1 MHLRN
6 GLKSSGR
13 SAIVNFLE
21 EVPHKSDGSHLVI
34 FFKGKR
40 IAMSLLKHTP
50 QFTEQDAV
58 SIVKDLYGIQATAA
72 PLPSERDQNF
82 LMSAEAGDCF
92 VLKIANALE
101 DRTMLDCQN
110 QTMQHLA
117 RHVAFCPRVV
127 AAKTDHLI
135 SEIRSSTDEVH
146 NVRLVTYLPGTPMG
160 SVKRHSAGLL
170 EDLGRCAG
178 EMDRAMADFD
188 HPGAHRDFYWDLAKG
203 LQIVK
208 EYLALIP
215 DAAFRKL
222 IEKFTQD
229 FEQYVTPL
237 LPGLRKSVIHNDA
250 NDYNV
255 IVGGNDDL
263 YTRNQRVVGVI
274 DFGDMVYSHTVGNLA
289 IAVAYAILDKSDPLR
304 TAAHMVKGYHRAY
317 PLEEAEIVSL
327 YLMVCMRL
335 CMSACIAAHQ
345 LKERPDNDYLS
356 ISQMPIQRTL
366 PVLAEIHPRFAEAA
380 FRQACDLP
388 PLARSQATCN
398 WLKRNRDAMAPVLD
412 IDLRTEPLKIFDL
425 SVGSPLVHGN
435 PEGNTEPFITKRLW
449 GEIQAAGVKAGIGQY
464 NEARM
469 LYTSSLFVAGDAPT
483 EEQRAV
489 HIGMDLFAE
498 AGTAVYAPI
507 AGRVLAF
514 SNNDALQDYGPVVI
528 LEHTTDRGEPFYTL
542 YGHLSADTLE
552 GLHAGRPIAC
562 GERFGRVGSADV
574 NGGWTPHLHFQI
586 ITDLLDMGCDFPGVV
601 RSGERSLWT
610 LFSPDPNLILGI
622 PKDRFPAPD
631 PSASDTLAARRK
643 YIGRNLS
650 IGYRNPIKMVR
661 GWRQYLFDDTGRKY
675 LDAYNNVPHVGHCHP
690 RVVEAASRQ
699 MSVLSTNTRY
709 LHDLINCYAERLCA
723 TMPEPLSVCFFVN
736 SASEGNELA
745 LRLAR
750 SYTGQRDMIVLE
762 AAYHGNTT
770 SLIDISPYKHDG
782 PGGTGPPPWVHKA
795 PIPDVYRG
803 LYRSNDPEAARK
815 YAGHVDD
822 IIREL
827 QGKGIGIA
835 GFIAETCPSVAG
847 QIFLPQGYLPEV
859 YRHIRKAGGLCI
871 ADEVQTGYGRIG
883 THFYAFE
890 AENLVPDI
898 VVLGKPIGNGHP
910 ISAVVTT
917 PEIAEAFDTGME
929 FFSSFG
935 GNTVSCAV
943 GLTVLEVV
951 LEENLQANALKVGK
965 RLLEGMIPFTERYP
979 IVGDVRGSGLF
990 LGVELVRSRETLEPA
1005 KEESAFIVNRM
1016 RDAGILLGTDG
1027 PFDNVIKIRPPMPFD
1042 ESNAELLV
1050 ANLDRILKED
1060 FLV

>member
-1 MHLRN
+1 
-6 GLKSSGR
+6 
-13 SAIVNFLE
+13 
-21 EVPHKSDGSHLVI
+21 
-34 FFKGKR
+34 
-40 IAMSLLKHTP
+40 MSLLKHTP

-58 SIVKDLYGIQATAA
+58 SIAKDLYGVRATAK

-82 LMSAEAGDCF
+82 RMYAGEGGSF
-92 VLKIANALE
+92 VLKMANALE

-110 QTMQHLA
+110 QAMRHLT
-117 RHVAFCPRVV
+117 RHVAFCPKVISS
-127 AAKTDHLI
+127 KSGDLI
-135 SEIRSSTDEVH
+135 SGIQSSTGESH
-146 NVRLVTYLPGTPMG
+146 MVRLVTYLPGIPMG

-170 EDLGRCAG
+170 EDLGRCVG

-203 LQIVK
+203 LEIVK
-208 EYLALIP
+208 EYQALIS
-215 DAAFRKL
+215 DASLRKL
-222 IEKFTQD
+222 IEKFTLD
-229 FEQYVTPL
+229 YEQYVTPL
-237 LPGLRKSVIHNDA
+237 LPDLRKSVIHNDA

-263 YTRNQRVVGVI
+263 YTRNQRVVGII

-289 IAVAYAILDKSDPLR
+289 IAVAYAILDKSDPLQ
-304 TAAHMVKGYHRAY
+304 TAAHMVKGYHRGY
-317 PLEEAEIVSL
+317 PLAQDEIASL
-327 YLMVCMRL
+327 FLMVCMRL

-345 LKERPDNDYLS
+345 LKQRPDNAYLA
-356 ISQMPIQRTL
+356 ISQLSIQRTL
-366 PVLAEIHPRFAEAA
+366 PALAEIHPRFAEAA
-380 FRQACDLP
+380 FRQACDLT
-388 PLARSQATCN
+388 PLPHSQAICDG
-398 WLKRNRDAMAPVLD
+398 LKRNRDAMAPVLD
-412 IDLRTEPLKIFDL
+412 IDLRTAPLKIFDL
-425 SVGSPLVHGN
+425 SVASSLVHGN
-435 PEGNTEPFITKRLW
+435 PEKNTEAYITKRLW
-449 GEIQAAGVKAGIGQY
+449 AEMQAANAKAGIGRY

-469 LYTSSLFVAGDAPT
+469 LYTSPLFVTGNVSTA
-483 EEQRAV
+483 EHRAV
-489 HIGMDLFAE
+489 HIGIDLFAE
-498 AGTAVYAPI
+498 TGAAVHAPI
-507 AGRVLAF
+507 AGKVFAF
-514 SNNDALQDYGPVVI
+514 SNNDAPQDYGPVVI
-528 LEHTTDRGEPFYTL
+528 LEHTTDKGEPFYTL
-542 YGHLSADTLE
+542 FGHLSPDSLE
-552 GLHAGRPIAC
+552 GLYAGKPIAC
-562 GERFGRVGSADV
+562 GERFGRIGAADV

-601 RSGERSLWT
+601 RAGERSLWT
-610 LFSPDPNLILGI
+610 LFSPDPNLVIGI
-622 PKDRFPAPD
+622 PQDRFPATD
-631 PSASDTLAARRK
+631 PSVSDTLAARRK

-661 GWRQYLFDDTGRKY
+661 GWRQYLFDDTGRRY
-675 LDAYNNVPHVGHCHP
+675 LDAYNNIPHVGHCHP
-690 RVVEAASRQ
+690 RVVEAAGRQ

-709 LHDLINCYAERLCA
+709 LHDLINRYAERLCA
-723 TMPEPLSVCFFVN
+723 TMPESLSVCFFVN

-750 SYTGQRDMIVLE
+750 AYTGQRDMIVLE

-770 SLIDISPYKHDG
+770 SLIDISPYKHEG
-782 PGGTGPPPWVHKA
+782 PGGKGPPAWVHTA
-795 PIPDVYRG
+795 PIPDLYRG
-803 LYRSNDPEAARK
+803 LYRSDDLKAARK

-827 QGKGIGIA
+827 KGKGIGLA

-847 QIFLPQGYLPEV
+847 QIFLPQDYLPEV
-859 YRHIRKAGGLCI
+859 YRHVRKAGGLCI

-917 PEIAEAFDTGME
+917 PEIAETFDNGME

-951 LEENLQANALKVGK
+951 LEENLQANALKAGK
-965 RLLEGMIPFTERYP
+965 RMLAGMKPFIERYP

-1005 KEESAFIVNRM
+1005 KEEAEFIVNRM

-1027 PFDNVIKIRPPMPFD
+1027 PFENVIKIRPPMPFD

-1050 ANLDRILKED
+1050 ANMEQILEED
-1060 FLV
+1060 FWV